1 MEGTRMASALLA
13 ALLAGHAG
21 AAQALEIDRITIRSR
36 LGEPLRAEIP
46 VTGTAEEL
54 QALQA
59 QLAAPVT
66 FARIGLPR
74 PQGVV
79 ADLRFNVVRAPGG
92 GAVIRVSS
100 ATPVDE
106 DFLTFLIQLDWGGG
120 RMVREYSVALSTED
134 SMAAS
139 VPPPVQS
146 AVAAPSNQIARAPDT
161 AAVELPVEEVAPVPL
176 AGSAAASP
184 PAVAPIPLA
193 AAAPKRT
200 DDVPA
205 RAPASASKAA
215 AKSAAK
221 PAPTPAATPEPKP
234 TPAADPVPVA
244 RTALAPSKPAPAA
257 IPPATPATAES
268 IPVEAGDTLTAIASR
283 LDRDDNTLEQM
294 MLALLRANPD
304 AFTRGNINLLR
315 RGVMLR
321 MPHAEALSHYD
332 AAQAAAVVA
341 EQIRQWRDGVMPAM
355 HPAALAEEA
364 PPPASRATPAA
375 EAPRV
380 APPRLEIAPAE
391 VQSVAT
397 SFVGAQS
404 GIASAGDSREL
415 RMDAPTD
422 AAKPIAPAVQVEQM
436 QARIA
441 ELEALQRDQ
450 QKLIALQNSEL
461 AARGQSGGWSWAWL
475 AALAA
480 VFASGW
486 ALARWWNGK
495 RLARSAASA
504 ESQHAR
510 PAWHDGGNEKPE
522 PV

>member
-1 MEGTRMASALLA
+1 MRGTRTVRTLLAA
-13 ALLAGHAG
+13 ALLAGHIN
-21 AAQALEIDRITIRSR
+21 AAQALDIDRIKIRSR

-46 VTGTAEEL
+46 VAGTAEEL

-79 ADLRFNVVRAPGG
+79 ADLRFAVVRDGRG

-100 ATPVDE
+100 AMPVEE
-106 DFLTFLIQLDWGGG
+106 DFLTFLIQLDSGGG
-120 RMVREYSVALSTED
+120 RMVREYSVALAAED
-134 SMAAS
+134 SLAAP

-146 AVAAPSNQIARAPDT
+146 AVAAPSDQIVRVPDA
-161 AAVELPVEEVAPVPL
+161 AAVGLLVEEVAPVPL
-176 AGSAAASP
+176 AGSAASP

-200 DDVPA
+200 DGVPP
-205 RAPASASKAA
+205 RASKAA
-215 AKSAAK
+215 AKSAAR
-221 PAPTPAATPEPKP
+221 PAPMPAATPAPKP

-244 RTALAPSKPAPAA
+244 RTAPAPSKPAPAA

-283 LDRDDNTLEQM
+283 LDRSDHTLDQM

-304 AFTRGNINLLR
+304 AFARGNINLLR
-315 RGVMLR
+315 RGVVLR
-321 MPHAEALSHYD
+321 MPPAEALSRYD
-332 AAQAAAVVA
+332 AARAAAVVA
-341 EQIRQWRDGVMPAM
+341 EQTRQWRDGEMPAM
-355 HPAALAEEA
+355 HPAVLADEA
-364 PPPASRATPAA
+364 PQPATRTMPA
-375 EAPRV
+375 EAPWV
-380 APPRLEIAPAE
+380 APPRLEIAPPAAE
-391 VQSVAT
+391 IVAT
-397 SFVGAQS
+397 SFVATQS
-404 GIASAGDSREL
+404 GIASAGTGREL
-415 RMDAPTD
+415 RPGTSMDA
-422 AAKPIAPAVQVEQM
+422 ARQVAPAVQVEQM
-436 QARIA
+436 QAHIA

-450 QKLIALQNSEL
+450 QKLIALQNSAL
-461 AARGQSGGWSWAWL
+461 AVRGQTGGWSWAWL

-486 ALARWWNGK
+486 ALARWRTGK
-495 RLARSAASA
+495 RLARVAASA

-510 PAWHDGGNEKPE
+510 PAWHDGGNEEPE